1 MQFGLMIM
9 TRGPGSDG
17 AGLSAMAQAGE
28 RGGLDYLAVNDHV
41 VVPGDIASRYPYSD
55 DGEWAGAKAGEC
67 LETVTAASFLAAATS
82 RVRLLTSVLVVPHR
96 PAVLAAKMLTTVDVL
111 SGGRLT
117 VGCGAGW
124 LREEFEALGTPP
136 YAERGKVTDEYI
148 RAFRALWTE
157 DRPSLDGA
165 YTRFADV
172 LFEPKPVQT
181 PHPPIWIGGESPPAI
196 RRAARLGDGWYPASH
211 NPGFMLDTPERYG
224 EALARLQQAAEAE
237 GRDLDTLHRGYFA
250 IRPVEP
256 EPQFEDGA
264 RRPFTGAPAD
274 IAEDIAAFGERGVQT
289 IIFNFAGPDVA
300 AVVDRINWLTGD
312 VLPLARGGR

>member
-9 TRGPGSDG
+9 TRGPGGTG
-17 AGLSAMAQAGE
+17 AGLSAMARAGE
-28 RGGLDYLAVNDHV
+28 QGGLDYLAVNDHV
-41 VVPGDIASRYPYSD
+41 VVPGDIDSRYPYSD
-55 DGEWAGAKAGEC
+55 DGEWAGAKVGEC

-124 LREEFEALGTPP
+124 MREEFEALGTPP
-136 YAERGKVTDEYI
+136 YSDRGKVTDEYI
-148 RAFRALWTE
+148 EAFRTLWTQE
-157 DRPSLDGA
+157 RPTLDGT
-165 YTRFADV
+165 YTQFANV
-172 LFEPKPVQT
+172 LFEPKPAQR

-211 NPGFMLDTPERYG
+211 NPGFLLDTPERYG
-224 EALARLQQAAEAE
+224 AALARLRQAAEAE
-237 GRDLDTLHRGYFA
+237 GRDPDSLHHGYFA

-256 EPQFEDGA
+256 EAQTEDG
-264 RRPFTGAPAD
+264 RRRAFTGAPAD
-274 IAEDIAAFGERGVQT
+274 IAGDIAAFGERGVDT
-289 IIFNFAGPDVA
+289 IIFNFAGPDVDS
-300 AVVDRINWLTGD
+300 VVDRINWLTGD
-312 VLPLARGGR
+312 VLPLARGGQ